1 MYNPWDVID
10 RLNEQALDACERR
23 FLDPDD
29 YDSLDYDEED
39 DGDG

>member
-1 MYNPWDVID
+1 MYNPWNAID

-29 YDSLDYDEED
+29 YDSLDYEEDED
-39 DGDG
+39 DG